1 MRKMGNQTLDYYDSN
16 ADAFVE
22 NTLHVDFS
30 APADRFLKLLPD
42 GAVVLDFGCGSG
54 RDTKY
59 FLEKGCRVTAVDGS
73 ERLCRLASEYT
84 GILVRQMLFQDLDEP
99 ECYDGI
105 WACASILHLRT
116 EELKD
121 VLGRIRRALKPGG
134 ILYASFKYGTFSG
147 ERNGRYFTDFTEDS
161 FGGLLEEIPELR
173 LEEQWISRDVR
184 PDRKDES
191 WLNVL
196 VRKARENTG
205 NHNKN

>member
-1 MRKMGNQTLDYYDSN
+1 MGNQTLDYYDLN

-42 GAVVLDFGCGSG
+42 GAGVLDFGCGSG
-54 RDTKY
+54 RDTRY

-84 GILVRQMLFQDLDEP
+84 GIPVRQMLFRDLDES

-147 ERNGRYFTDFTEDS
+147 ERNGRYFTDLTEDS

-196 VRKARENTG
+196 VRKARENAG

>member
-1 MRKMGNQTLDYYDSN
+1 MGNQTLDYYDSN

-42 GAVVLDFGCGSG
+42 RAVVLDFGCGSG

-147 ERNGRYFTDFTEDS
+147 ERNGRYFTDLTEDS
-161 FGGLLEEIPELR
+161 FRGLLEEIPGLR

-196 VRKARENTG
+196 VRKAPG
-205 NHNKN
+205 NSGN

>member
-42 GAVVLDFGCGSG
+42 RAVVLDFGCGSG

-147 ERNGRYFTDFTEDS
+147 ERNGRYFTDLTEDS
-161 FGGLLEEIPELR
+161 FRGLLEEIPGLR

-196 VRKARENTG
+196 VRKAPG
-205 NHNKN
+205 NSGN